1 MAQAF
6 LINAYNLK
14 QLSLIHGNVE
24 DSILTPTI
32 RIVQDTMI
40 EPIIGTSLYTR
51 LLEGIDADDLNAD
64 EIILME
70 SYITP
75 LLAMGCNIEVVSTT
89 TYQLRNKSTGVTT
102 DEYLKGASESEINRI
117 QDSFRSKFEHYRQKL
132 INYLQF
138 NSGLYPEYLQYFGDP
153 DSFYTCLTTGSEGI
167 LPDLGKPHS
176 NMYFR

>member
-1 MAQAF
+1 MTAF

-64 EIILME
+64 EVLLMD
-70 SYITP
+70 SYIIP
-75 LLAMGCNIEVVSTT
+75 VLAMGCNLEAVVMT
-89 TYQLRNKSTGVTT
+89 TYQIRNKATGITS
-102 DEYLKGASESEINRI
+102 DEFLKGASESEVNRL
-117 QDSFRSKFEHYRQKL
+117 QDSFRSKSEHYRQKL
-132 INYLQF
+132 IKYLKY
-138 NSGLYPEYLQYFGDP
+138 NSNLYPEYYEYFSNP
-153 DSFYTCLTTGSEGI
+153 DSFYDCLTDGGEGI
-167 LPDLGKPHS
+167 KPDLGKPRS
-176 NMYFR
+176 NLYFR

>member
-1 MAQAF
+1 MQAL

-24 DSILTPTI
+24 DSILTPVI

-64 EIILME
+64 EVILMDT
-70 SYITP
+70 YITP
-75 LLAMGCNIEVVSTT
+75 VLAMGCNIEAVTMT
-89 TYQLRNKSTGVTT
+89 TYQIRNKGTVLTN
-102 DEYLKGASESEINRI
+102 DEYSRSTSESEINRL

-132 INYLQF
+132 IQYLKY
-138 NSGLYPEYLQYFGDP
+138 NSNLYPEYYEYFSNP
-153 DSFYTCLTTGSEGI
+153 DSFYDCLTGGGEGI
-167 LPDLGKPHS
+167 KPDLGKTRS
-176 NMYFR
+176 NIYFR